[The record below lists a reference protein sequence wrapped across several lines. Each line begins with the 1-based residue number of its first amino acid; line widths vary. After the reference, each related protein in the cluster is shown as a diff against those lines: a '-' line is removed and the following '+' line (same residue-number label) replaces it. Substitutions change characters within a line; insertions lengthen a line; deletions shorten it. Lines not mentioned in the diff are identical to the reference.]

1 MSEEFKRE
9 LEKLIEEIRSRVEV
23 LAEEVE
29 ELYES
34 GEYYRAF
41 RKWSEGMASV
51 LRSVRGSLSKLSDL
65 AREYKLSDEE
75 IKESLDYFRDSLEEV
90 VSRVDSINKKL
101 RERGKRFFEVYVGV
115 GPHNIL
121 KEVFRGVETSIE
133 GVMRGV
139 EKAIESIEETITKT
153 TQVVSVR
160 MRDRDLEVIDELV
173 DAGIFKSRSEAITY
187 FTKKGIEANK
197 EWIEKAI
204 EQAKKIKELQEQ
216 VRKELRE
223 HKETGEEDENKT

>member
-1 MSEEFKRE
+1 MSEEFRRE
-9 LEKLIEEIRSRVEV
+9 LEKIIEDIKSRVEA

-29 ELYES
+29 ELCES

-51 LRSVRGSLSKLSDL
+51 LRSVRSSLSRLSDL
-65 AREYKLSDEE
+65 AREYRLSDEE
-75 IKESLDYFRDSLEEV
+75 IKKSLDYFRDRLEEV
-90 VSRVDSINKKL
+90 VDRVDSINKKL
-101 RERGKRFFEVYVGV
+101 RERGKKFFEVRVGV
-115 GPHNIL
+115 GPHNVI
-121 KEVFRGVETSIE
+121 KEVFEGIEASIE
-133 GVMRGV
+133 GITRGV
-139 EKAIESIEETITKT
+139 EKAIESIEESISKT

-160 MRDRDLEVIDELV
+160 MRDKDLEVIDELV

-187 FTKKGIEANK
+187 FTKKGIEASK

-216 VRKELRE
+216 VRKELKER
-223 HKETGEEDENKT
+223 KETEDEDKDKT